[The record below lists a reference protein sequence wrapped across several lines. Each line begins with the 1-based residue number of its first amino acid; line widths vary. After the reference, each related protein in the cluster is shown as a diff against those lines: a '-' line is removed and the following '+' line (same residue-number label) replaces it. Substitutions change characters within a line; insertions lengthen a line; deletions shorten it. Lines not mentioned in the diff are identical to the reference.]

1 MHQLTISQSITKRDS
16 RSVERYL
23 LEIGKIELLTMEQE
37 VQLAQA
43 IRNGDSKAL
52 DTLTKA
58 NLRFVV
64 SVAKQYQ
71 FRGIPLPDLI
81 NEGNV
86 GLIKAAL
93 RFDETKGF
101 KFISYAVWWVRQS
114 IIQALGEQGRMV
126 RLPSNKFMLAN
137 KLQKLASQLEQFHER
152 TPSLAELASELQM
165 QEAELSLMGDYNMS
179 YVSLDAPSLFEGD
192 ETMANNLKDEK
203 GRETDTIVQYTESL
217 GVEIR
222 RCLASLGER
231 EKTIVCYFYGIGVP
245 EALSVH
251 QIAAMYNMSSERVRQ
266 IKDKAIKHLR
276 VPTKLSVLREYLG

>member
-16 RSVERYL
+16 RSIERYL

-37 VQLAQA
+37 VQLAGA
-43 IRNGDSKAL
+43 IRNGDSMAL

-71 FRGIPLPDLI
+71 FRGLPLPDLI

-114 IIQALGEQGRMV
+114 IIQALGEKGRMV
-126 RLPSNKFMLAN
+126 RLPSNKFMLGN
-137 KLQKLASQLEQFHER
+137 KLQKLASQLEQVQER
-152 TPSLAELASELQM
+152 TPSLAEMASELQIS
-165 QEAELSLMGDYNMS
+165 ESELALMGDYNTS
-179 YVSLDAPSLFEGD
+179 YVSLDAPSLFDGD
-192 ETMANNLKDEK
+192 ETMANNLVDHTGSKADAN
-203 GRETDTIVQYTESL
+203 VQYTESL

-222 RCLASLGER
+222 RCLASLDER
-231 EKTIVCYFYGIGVP
+231 EKNIVRYFYGIGVP
-245 EALSVH
+245 EALSLH
-251 QIAAMYNMSSERVRQ
+251 QIAAMYRMSSERVRQ
-266 IKDKAIKHLR
+266 IKDRAVKHLR